1 MNRVSLGAAVSTILH
16 LAKLYT
22 PSADGPRV
30 ELYVPWKATQTCG
43 YQGAHAFGI
52 DRALRSKHAEKP
64 CQFTFGGRINAERVH
79 STERRVSPRFGLVYI
94 PSFPDPTLSQST
106 ESPRR

>member
-52 DRALRSKHAEKP
+52 DRALRSEHAEKP
-64 CQFTFGGRINAERVH
+64 CQFTFGVH
-79 STERRVSPRFGLVYI
+79 STERRVSRYPPFHPRFGLVYI